1 MSMQPFTVLEAPAV
15 SLDVAKIDT
24 GMIIPGRFLRKPR
37 RPGEATYAEAFLRDL
52 RFDEHGVPR
61 PDCVLNDPRY
71 RDAQI
76 LITAADF
83 GCGSSREGAAYAA
96 LDYGFRALIGPSF
109 GDIFYGN
116 CLQNGLL
123 PVVLDDAQVD
133 KLRAQVRARPDSR
146 IRIDL
151 AAQTVTA
158 ADGTCF
164 AFAIDATRK
173 ERLLEGLDDV
183 GVTLKHLPE
192 IEAFETKQRAFLTW
206 LAPTI

>member
-1 MSMQPFTVLEAPAV
+1 MQPFTVLDAPAV
-15 SLDVAKIDT
+15 SLEVAKIDT

-52 RFDEHGVPR
+52 RFDESGVPR
-61 PDCVLNDPRY
+61 ADCVLNDPAY
-71 RDAQI
+71 RNAQI

-96 LDYGFRALIGPSF
+96 LDYGFRALIGPGF

-123 PVVLDDAQVD
+123 PVVLHEAQVET
-133 KLRAQVRARPDSR
+133 LRTQVKSDPGAH

-158 ADGTCF
+158 ADGSVF
-164 AFAIDATRK
+164 PFAIDATRK

-192 IEAFETKQRAFLTW
+192 IEAFEAKQRAFLTW

>member
-1 MSMQPFTVLEAPAV
+1 MQPFTVLDAPAV
-15 SLDVAKIDT
+15 SLEVAKIDT

-52 RFDEHGVPR
+52 RFDESGTPR
-61 PDCVLNDPRY
+61 SDCVLNDPVY
-71 RDAQI
+71 RNAQI

-83 GCGSSREGAAYAA
+83 RCESSREGAAYAA

-123 PVVLDDAQVD
+123 PVVLEDAQVEI
-133 KLRAQVRARPDSR
+133 LRMQVQHQPSSH

-158 ADGTCF
+158 ADGSVF
-164 AFAIDATRK
+164 PFAIDATRK

-192 IEAFETKQRAFLTW
+192 IEAFEAKQRAFLTW